1 MADVW
6 STEIEKGLEA
16 GWSRAEGV
24 DLRGYHDELSNAHQ
38 LLVRVIE
45 GWYEE
50 LSPWFQALMAEQVA
64 TATCA
69 RTANG
74 EPTLRY
80 EDVLL
85 YLAHS
90 TTFLDSFKCP
100 R

>member
-1 MADVW
+1 MAAVW
-6 STEIEKGLEA
+6 SEEIEKGLEA
-16 GWSRAEGV
+16 GWTRAEGV
-24 DLRGYHDELSNAHQ
+24 ELMGDRDELSNAYQ
-38 LLVRVIE
+38 LLVGVIE

-50 LSPWFQALMAEQVA
+50 LSPWFQGLMAEQVA

-69 RTANG
+69 RTANR

-85 YLAHS
+85 YLAHGS
-90 TTFLDSFKCP
+90 TFLDSFKCP